1 MKEQAHQRYKTKD
14 GVIVPSVTTIISLLN
29 KPALVP
35 WANKLGLQG
44 IDVAKYV
51 DKTAEIGT
59 LTHQM
64 ILDYFKNIETDFSE
78 YSPETKDKAENS
90 FLSFLEWKKNKVI
103 EPILIE
109 KMGVSEGW
117 GFGGT
122 FDFYGIVDKV
132 FTLIDFKTGSG
143 IYPEMSIQLAAYK
156 TLVEYDY
163 EISYKIK
170 QAVILRIPR
179 TEDEKFEIKVWTD
192 LDKQWEIFKRLL
204 EIYKLQKEI
213 KEVNKN
219 E

>member
-14 GVIVPSVTTIISLLN
+14 GIIVPSVTTIISLLN

-59 LTHQM
+59 LAHQM

-90 FLSFLEWKKNKVI
+90 FLSFLEWIRGKKIV
-103 EPILIE
+103 PTFIE
-109 KMGVSEGW
+109 KSGVSEGW

-122 FDFYGIVDKV
+122 FDFYGIIDKV

-156 TLVEYDY
+156 ILLEYDY
-163 EISYKIK
+163 ETPYKVE
-170 QAVILRIPR
+170 QAMILRIPR
-179 TEDEKFEIKVWTD
+179 TEDEKFEIKVWTN

-204 EIYKLQKEI
+204 EIYQLQKEI
-213 KEVNKN
+213 KEVK
-219 E
+219 